1 MRCIAMALHCFANFI
16 DNKKQSESFPKISNL
31 RTAKMPTNKTNAN
44 TLCAKGEHFK
54 ANLNVCGAIDKHFKA
69 NLNVCGAIDK
79 HFKANLNVCGAI
91 DKHFKAN
98 LNVFGAKGINC
109 CAKHIK
115 TIAMDNIGGAKH
127 IVQTAKPNEWD

>member
-79 HFKANLNVCGAI
+79 HFKANLNV
-91 DKHFKAN
+91 
-98 LNVFGAKGINC
+98 FGAKGINC

>member
-69 NLNVCGAIDK
+69 NLNV
-79 HFKANLNVCGAI
+79 
-91 DKHFKAN
+91 
-98 LNVFGAKGINC
+98 FGAKGINC

>member
-31 RTAKMPTNKTNAN
+31 CTAKMPTNKTNAN
-44 TLCAKGEHFK
+44 TLCAKGE
-54 ANLNVCGAIDKHFKA
+54 HFKA